1 MIAYLDVRPHVAGAI
16 FALLPHGAAVL
27 EQVRSPYHGCVRFK
41 VLLPALEACDPAEL
55 N

>member
-1 MIAYLDVRPHVAGAI
+1 MIAYLDVRPHMAGAI

-27 EQVRSPYHGCVRFK
+27 EQVRSPYRGCVRFK
-41 VLLPALEACDPAEL
+41 VLMPELAACDPAAL